1 MVSFVVVN
9 VVVRVS
15 SLVNEAHDKL
25 SIVYIVTGGGC
36 KSGRVLLRYLL
47 KTQLFWIL
55 CTPKHM
61 IVSKQVKTAFNKN
74 VKHKIHL
81 LVTTTHGVL
90 ELFLTIMSRIG
101 KFVDSSRAII
111 QESQFTWLSILGE
124 TLCLYALWPSFMR
137 MRWKLFNL
145 ESGHH

>member
-47 KTQLFWIL
+47 KTQLF
-55 CTPKHM
+55 
-61 IVSKQVKTAFNKN
+61 
-74 VKHKIHL
+74 
-81 LVTTTHGVL
+81 
-90 ELFLTIMSRIG
+90 
-101 KFVDSSRAII
+101 
-111 QESQFTWLSILGE
+111 
-124 TLCLYALWPSFMR
+124 
-137 MRWKLFNL
+137 
-145 ESGHH
+145 